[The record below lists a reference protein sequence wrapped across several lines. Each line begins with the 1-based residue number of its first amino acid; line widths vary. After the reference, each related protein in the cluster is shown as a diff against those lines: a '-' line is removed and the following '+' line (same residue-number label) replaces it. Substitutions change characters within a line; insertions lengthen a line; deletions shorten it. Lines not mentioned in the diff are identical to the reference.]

1 MARPRRQIYPLETYL
16 EENKNGDIS
25 NNADTQRKP
34 AWKAII
40 NGLIVTILTDDY
52 IPPIILAE
60 KESDEQKDIVD
71 GGSRTAA
78 FMMFRYGNHKISF
91 SVENAVIPFKRK
103 IKDEYG
109 NIIWEDAT
117 FDIRGKTYD
126 QLPDELKK
134 KFNKYQLETV
144 IHENCDKRKIATYIK
159 RYNEHSS
166 MNANQ
171 KAFTYID
178 KFAGKINRIVEN
190 GFFINNKVYTDNDKN
205 KGVIERIV
213 VETVMCMNHFD
224 NWKTQPKTAFK
235 YLNDNSTEN
244 EFDDLESNLYRLEN
258 IITSDIMDIF
268 NKKDSFIFL
277 TLFDKF
283 TKLGV
288 DDIQFA
294 EFLREFKSNL
304 RESSKNQ
311 KGLLF
316 DEIDKDASTKD
327 KQVVLDKLNM
337 LENLMLAFL
346 HTNEDHEEKIVFD
359 EINITTTENESFI
372 ADVLNMD
379 LNEVSENMDIY
390 NEDLDDL
397 IFNSIRDGSNSK
409 LVDDANRISLLTM
422 VAYSYQRD
430 VNLDDWFAEYA
441 AQNNTYLVDQ
451 RKNFLHM
458 KKDFINYIETKEK
471 AG

>member
-1 MARPRRQIYPLETYL
+1 MARPRRQTYPLKTYL
-16 EENKNGDIS
+16 EDNKSGDIS

-34 AWKAII
+34 AWKPII
-40 NGLIVTILTDDY
+40 DGLIVTILTDDY

-60 KESDEQKDIVD
+60 EDSSQLDIVD

-78 FMMFRYGNHKISF
+78 FMMFRYGNYKISS
-91 SVENAVIPFKRK
+91 SVENSVIPYKKK
-103 IKDEYG
+103 IKDEDG
-109 NIIWEDAT
+109 NIIWEDAI
-117 FDIRGKTYD
+117 FDIRGKTHD
-126 QLPDELKK
+126 QMPDELKK
-134 KFNKYQLETV
+134 KFDGYQLETV
-144 IHENCDKRKIATYIK
+144 IHENCDKKRIATYIK

-178 KFAGKINRIVEN
+178 KFAGRINKIVESS
-190 GFFINNKVYTDNDKN
+190 FFINNKVYTDNDKN
-205 KGVIERIV
+205 KGFIERIV

-224 NWKTQPKTAFK
+224 NWKTQPKTAYK

-244 EFDDLESNLYRLEN
+244 EFDDLESNLRRLEN
-258 IITSDIMDIF
+258 IVASDIIDIF

-283 TKLGV
+283 TKLGI

-316 DEIDKDASTKD
+316 DEIDKDVSTKD
-327 KQVVLDKLNM
+327 KRVVSDKLDM
-337 LENLMLAFL
+337 LERLMLAFL
-346 HTNEDHEEKIVFD
+346 HSGKAREEETVSA

-379 LNEVSENMDIY
+379 MEKVIDEMEVY
-390 NEDLDDL
+390 NETLDSL
-397 IFNSIRDGSNSK
+397 TEKTIRDGSK
-409 LVDDANRISLLTM
+409 LLNIENRKSLLAL
-422 VAYSYQRD
+422 VAYSYERD
-430 VNLDDWFAEYA
+430 VDLDEWLEQYA
-441 AQNNTYLVDQ
+441 AKNNMYFPDQ

-458 KKDFINYIETKEK
+458 KKDFINYIETKGKES
-471 AG
+471 A

>member
-1 MARPRRQIYPLETYL
+1 MARPRRQTYPLKTYL
-16 EENKNGDIS
+16 EDNKSGDIS

-34 AWKAII
+34 AWKPII
-40 NGLIVTILTDDY
+40 DGLIVTILTDDY

-60 KESDEQKDIVD
+60 EDSSQLDIVD

-78 FMMFRYGNHKISF
+78 FMMFRYGNHKISS
-91 SVENAVIPFKRK
+91 SVENSIIPYKKK
-103 IKDEYG
+103 IKDEDG
-109 NIIWEDAT
+109 N
-117 FDIRGKTYD
+117 RGKTHD
-126 QLPDELKK
+126 QMPDELKK
-134 KFNKYQLETV
+134 KFDGYQLETV
-144 IHENCDKRKIATYIK
+144 IHENCDKKRIATYIK

-178 KFAGKINRIVEN
+178 KFAGRINKIVESS
-190 GFFINNKVYTDNDKN
+190 FFINNKVYTDNDKN
-205 KGVIERIV
+205 KGFIERIV

-224 NWKTQPKTAFK
+224 NWKTQPKTAYK

-244 EFDDLESNLYRLEN
+244 EFDDLESNLHRLEN
-258 IITSDIMDIF
+258 IITSDIIDIF

-277 TLFDKF
+277 TLFDNF
-283 TKLGV
+283 TKLGI

-316 DEIDKDASTKD
+316 DEIDKDVSTKD
-327 KQVVLDKLNM
+327 KRVVSDKLDM
-337 LENLMLAFL
+337 LEKLMLAFL
-346 HTNEDHEEKIVFD
+346 HSDKVQEKETVSDENKITN
-359 EINITTTENESFI
+359 TENESFI

-379 LNEVSENMDIY
+379 LENVIDKMDIY
-390 NEDLDDL
+390 SEDLDSL
-397 IFNSIRDGSNSK
+397 TGKTIRDGSK
-409 LVDDANRISLLTM
+409 LLDIENRKSLLAL
-422 VAYSYQRD
+422 VAYSYERD
-430 VNLDDWFAEYA
+430 VDLDEWLEQYA
-441 AQNNTYLVDQ
+441 AKNNMYFPDQ

-458 KKDFINYIETKEK
+458 KKELNNYIETK
-471 AG
+471 ARISV

>member
-1 MARPRRQIYPLETYL
+1 MARPRRQTYPLKTYL
-16 EENKNGDIS
+16 EDNKSGDIS

-34 AWKAII
+34 AWKPII
-40 NGLIVTILTDDY
+40 DGLIVTILTDDY

-60 KESDEQKDIVD
+60 EDSSQLDIVD

-78 FMMFRYGNHKISF
+78 FMMFRYGNHKISS
-91 SVENAVIPFKRK
+91 SVENSVIPYKKK
-103 IKDEYG
+103 IKDEDG

-117 FDIRGKTYD
+117 FDIRGKTHD
-126 QLPDELKK
+126 QMPDELKK
-134 KFNKYQLETV
+134 KFDGYQLETV
-144 IHENCDKRKIATYIK
+144 IHENCDKKRIATYIK

-178 KFAGKINRIVEN
+178 KFAGRINKIVESS
-190 GFFINNKVYTDNDKN
+190 FFINNKVYTDNDKN
-205 KGVIERIV
+205 KGFIERIV
-213 VETVMCMNHFD
+213 VETVMCMNHFN

-235 YLNDNSTEN
+235 YLNDNSTED
-244 EFDDLESNLYRLEN
+244 EFDELESNLHRLEK

-283 TKLGV
+283 TKLGL

-294 EFLREFKSNL
+294 EFLREFKGNL

-327 KQVVLDKLNM
+327 KQVVSDKLGM
-337 LENLMLAFL
+337 LEILMLSFL
-346 HTNEDHEEKIVFD
+346 HNDEAQKEETVSN

-379 LNEVSENMDIY
+379 LENVIDKMDIY
-390 NEDLDDL
+390 NEDLDSL
-397 IFNSIRDGSNSK
+397 TGKTIRDGSK
-409 LVDDANRISLLTM
+409 LLDIENRKSLLAL
-422 VAYSYQRD
+422 VAYSYERD
-430 VNLDDWFAEYA
+430 VNLDEWMADYA
-441 AQNNTYLVDQ
+441 SKNNTYFIDQ
-451 RKNFLHM
+451 RKNFNIMLSSF
-458 KKDFINYIETKEK
+458 KNYLCSHNTN
-471 AG
+471 